1 MDINDNAV
9 SLLVGFIIP
18 WNRSDPRRTQHRKS
32 NATVTLWTIGAN
44 TVLFATVLFFAGTAG
59 KFDRLRMRRSTL
71 AFAIAVFDYAAVLMI
86 ILPVA

>member
-32 NATVTLWTIGAN
+32 NATVTFCWECNGARLPLPSPSLI
-44 TVLFATVLFFAGTAG
+44 TQQSWWSLF
-59 KFDRLRMRRSTL
+59 RSL
-71 AFAIAVFDYAAVLMI
+71 
-86 ILPVA
+86 